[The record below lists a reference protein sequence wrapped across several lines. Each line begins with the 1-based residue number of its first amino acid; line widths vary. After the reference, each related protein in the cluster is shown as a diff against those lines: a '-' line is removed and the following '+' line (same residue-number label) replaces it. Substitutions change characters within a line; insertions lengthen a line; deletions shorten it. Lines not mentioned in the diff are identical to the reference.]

1 MHEVLFGV
9 IPDTAAVLHLSAV
22 LFYSGYYY
30 YYYCS
35 FTC

>member
-9 IPDTAAVLHLSAV
+9 IPDTAAVLHIIQCPSV
-22 LFYSGYYY
+22 SGY